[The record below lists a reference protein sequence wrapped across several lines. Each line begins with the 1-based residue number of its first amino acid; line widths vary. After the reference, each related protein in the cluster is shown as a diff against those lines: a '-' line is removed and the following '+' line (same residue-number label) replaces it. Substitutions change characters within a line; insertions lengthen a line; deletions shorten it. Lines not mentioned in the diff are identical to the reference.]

1 MKRYLNLNDRAFN
14 AIKNK
19 TKRVEI
25 RANAGKEDYD
35 KYNIG
40 DIIVFKNS
48 KNETINC
55 RIKEI
60 NKYDSVENLLMLEG
74 TKYTLSSTDNLEE
87 GIKSINSLNGYKQAI
102 KENGVYAIHIE
113 YLYSNE
119 NVWQEMYDKALER
132 TKMCQLNEKFLDA
145 GGVGAA
151 ILSSNENIYTG
162 VCIDT
167 SCSLGMC
174 AERNAISTMI
184 TAGEYEIKKVVCT
197 DDQGALMMPCGVCM
211 EYMMQ
216 LSNGK
221 GEIEILKNI
230 ETKEKVKLKELIPV
244 WWGVKYL

>member
-60 NKYDSVENLLMLEG
+60 NKYDSVV
-74 TKYTLSSTDNLEE
+74 
-87 GIKSINSLNGYKQAI
+87 NSLNGYKQAI

-197 DDQGALMMPCGVCM
+197 DDQGALMMPCGACM

-230 ETKEKVKLKELIPV
+230 ETKETVKLKELIPV
-244 WWGVKYL
+244 WWGVKCL